1 MPNKYNIRAKRL
13 ALDNL
18 IRERSW
24 KAFQSSFIELSRT
37 DDKLI
42 DGSSEVDDDDKHR
55 RNATNNNICNSV
67 VLFRGKTAHHRTLL
81 QALCDVPPNIHQTEL
96 IRLVTTSCPQSLCI
110 GVPSPLH
117 ILIQRESSIDTITT
131 LLEAA
136 DMNNINKQNLLLE
149 LDSKG
154 RTPLLL
160 AVQAATHND
169 EIIRYL
175 VNEDVSGSSLL
186 IPQSNRNKQQQQLGN
201 VPLKYIA
208 ARESFHYFDFD
219 LDSQDDLLRFMIVRT
234 YRAMLRK
241 RFPLLYNNNECQG
254 GNEQSYMQAT
264 DHATFHV
271 DDDTTC
277 LLQAAIFCYELV
289 GSAKVASSILSYVI
303 RNGLFHREKLCAQ
316 KDEAGNFTLHIACL
330 SDTPKFDQILRLG
343 DREAV
348 TSYGLN
354 SEDCTLMEYLV
365 KTHPHPSATVPF
377 LSKNIEGD
385 IPLHCAIKNGKD
397 WSHIQLLID
406 ACPSSIQCRTAT
418 GETSLH
424 LAIKCGVSTQSIK
437 TLWTCWPESA
447 SVVDPSTRLY
457 PFQLAAIFGSG
468 YDKQNYQ
475 QRQLSLKKRKSK
487 KKTKSTSDGDDN
499 NNMDSTSLSFFLLRE
514 CPSLLSS
521 PLF

>member
-24 KAFQSSFIELSRT
+24 KAFHSSFSELSRT
-37 DDKLI
+37 EDKLI
-42 DGSSEVDDDDKHR
+42 DGSADDDDNKH
-55 RNATNNNICNSV
+55 ANNNICKSV
-67 VLFRGKTAHHRTLL
+67 VLYRDHQTTHRTLL
-81 QALCDVPPNIHQTEL
+81 HSLCDVPSNMSPPPPEL
-96 IRLVTTSCPQSLCI
+96 IRLVATSCPQSLCV
-110 GVPSPLH
+110 GVMPSPLH
-117 ILIQRESSIDTITT
+117 ILIKRESSLDTITA

-136 DMNNINKQNLLLE
+136 DMKNNKQNLLVE

-160 AVQAATHND
+160 AAQAATHND

-175 VNEDVSGSSLL
+175 VNEDVDGSSLL
-186 IPQSNRNKQQQQLGN
+186 IPLSSNRNKQQQLGN

-208 ARESFHYFDFD
+208 SRESFHYFDFD
-219 LDSQDDLLRFMIVRT
+219 LDSPDDLLRFMIVRT

-254 GNEQSYMQAT
+254 GNEQSYNQAT
-264 DHATFHV
+264 DDATFNV

-277 LLQAAIFCYELV
+277 LLQATIFCYELV
-289 GSAKVASSILSYVI
+289 GSAKVASSILSYII

-316 KDEAGNFTLHIACL
+316 TDDAGNLTLHIACL

-343 DREAV
+343 DRD

-354 SEDCTLMEYLV
+354 SEDCTIMEYLV
-365 KTHPHPSATVPF
+365 NTNPHPSATVPF
-377 LSKNIEGD
+377 LRKNIEGD

-397 WSHIQLLID
+397 WSHIQQLVD

-447 SVVDPSTRLY
+447 SIVDPTTRLY

-468 YDKQNYQ
+468 DDKQNHHHQ
-475 QRQLSLKKRKSK
+475 QQLSSKKRKSK
-487 KKTKSTSDGDDN
+487 KKAKSTVSASSDGDDN
-499 NNMDSTSLSFFLLRE
+499 IMDSTSLSFFLLRE

-521 PLF
+521 SLF